1 MGRKGGIVSFIEAAR
16 KRLKDFSSR
25 DQLKELYDLIKG
37 FWLDVWKGFK
47 QGAILHRRAIKTSL
61 ILCSIAFLALSLAL
75 LKFTESSTFCGLCHQ
90 MDAYLE
96 SWRASSHRHVACTQ
110 CHYEPGVLNHLKGKW
125 VDGQVSL
132 AYFLSG
138 KRPSAPHAQISDA
151 SCLQKGCH
159 KIEDLKGSVIYKNVT
174 FSHEEHLGEVRRGM
188 KLRCTSCHGQM
199 VQGLHLTVHET
210 NCIICHYYKAGPRG
224 EEDCVSCAI
233 GGCTTCHIEPKGD
246 INVKGWN
253 FNHRKYIQ
261 RGVACEKCHMSV
273 VQGDGHVPEG
283 KCLECHNEPEIL
295 VTKYSSPSLHR
306 NHVTDHKIECSTCHT
321 PLRHEIGEIP
331 TIAHF
336 PSNCDKCHSKDVHGG
351 PREMY
356 RGMGG
361 IGVPDS
367 PSLMFTANV
376 DCIAC
381 HRRGEASQAA
391 LHTTRYEERAIGEA
405 CVDCHGEG
413 FDETLKHWKRFL
425 SKLEQ
430 ETSQRLY
437 RAESVLFEYERARG
451 KTPDLRKALSLLN
464 EARHNYSFVLL
475 GKGVHNVEYAVKL
488 LNVANNKTEG
498 ALAAINKNYRP
509 REFRTQMDCTTLCH
523 VGIEKRS
530 VPFNEMKFSHASHVG
545 GNGQRCPDCHS
556 RRENHG
562 KTFLKNCVDCHHGEG
577 IKSVSCEGCHF
588 EVKKLIDGRGGIGV
602 KDRPSKKS
610 GAVSCLDCHPG
621 VTARKKDTFED
632 MVKRC
637 IECHDPSYGEMAVQW
652 RTKFGEVLKKVGEKL
667 EKVRGEIDRID
678 RLGGHTFV
686 YRKLF
691 GEAGFN
697 YDLAKKGN
705 GIHNLEYSQGLL
717 EFASRRLD
725 EAMKQLSKGK
735 EERLPLS
742 KGLKK

>member
-1 MGRKGGIVSFIEAAR
+1 MDKASAIGSIIRNLRAGF
-16 KRLKDFSSR
+16 KDFWGCGR
-25 DQLKELYDLIKG
+25 FKELYDLIKG

-47 QGAILHRRAIKTSL
+47 RGAILHRRAIKTSL
-61 ILCSIAFLALSLAL
+61 FLCSLAFFILSLAL

-90 MDAYLE
+90 MNAYLE
-96 SWRASSHRHVACTQ
+96 SWKASSHRHVSCTQ
-110 CHYEPGVLNHLKGKW
+110 CHYEPGFFNHLKGKW

-138 KRPSAPHAQISDA
+138 KRPSSPHAQISDA

-159 KIEDLKGSVIYKNVT
+159 KIEDLKGNVIYKNVT
-174 FSHEEHLGEVRRGM
+174 FSHEEHLGEVRRGI

-246 INVKGWN
+246 IKVKGWN

-295 VTKYSSPSLHR
+295 ATKYSSSSLHR

-336 PSNCDKCHSKDVHGG
+336 PSNCDKCHSKEVHGG
-351 PREMY
+351 PRDMY
-356 RGMGG
+356 RGRGG
-361 IGVPDS
+361 IGVPES
-367 PSLMFTANV
+367 PSLMFTTNV

-381 HRRGEASQAA
+381 HRRSESSQAA
-391 LHTTRYEERAIGEA
+391 LHTTRYEEWAVGEA

-413 FDETLKHWKRFL
+413 FDETLNHWKRFL
-425 SKLEQ
+425 SKLEE

-437 RAESVLFEYERARG
+437 RAERAVFEYEKARG
-451 KTPDLRKALSLLN
+451 KTPELRKALSLLN

-488 LNVANNKTEG
+488 LNVASNKTEG

-509 REFRTQMDCTTLCH
+509 QEFRTRMDCTSVCH
-523 VGIEKRS
+523 VGIEKRKI
-530 VPFNEMKFSHASHVG
+530 PFNEITFSHASHVKG
-545 GNGQRCPDCHS
+545 DRGRCSECHS
-556 RRENHG
+556 PRENHG
-562 KTFLKNCVDCHHGEG
+562 KTFLKTCAACHHGEE
-577 IKSVSCEGCHF
+577 IKAVSCEGCHL
-588 EVKKLIDGRGGIGV
+588 EVKKLFEGRGGIGV
-602 KDRPSKKS
+602 KEKASKKK
-610 GAVSCLDCHPG
+610 GTVECLDCHAG
-621 VTARKKDTFED
+621 VPSRKKDDFETLK
-632 MVKRC
+632 KRC
-637 IECHDPSYGEMAVQW
+637 VECHDQSYGETAVQW
-652 RTKFGEVLKKVGEKL
+652 KTKFEETLRKVNDKL
-667 EKVRGEIDRID
+667 ERVRGEIDRID

-691 GEAGFN
+691 GEAEFN
-697 YDLAKKGN
+697 FHLAKRGN
-705 GIHNLEYSQGLL
+705 GVHNPEYSQELL
-717 EFASRRLD
+717 GFASQRLD
-725 EAMKQLSKGK
+725 EALRQLSKRK
-735 EERLPLS
+735 EEPPPTGRL
-742 KGLKK
+742 LKK